1 MFLELSRSD
10 DERARVDGDLH
21 REGAAVGQSVD
32 AREPRTRT
40 QRLIAHKHMFRA
52 SGLTK
57 DQRNSTKI
65 TTPAGGVNAKEKE
78 KKKK

>member
-1 MFLELSRSD
+1 
-10 DERARVDGDLH
+10 
-21 REGAAVGQSVD
+21 
-32 AREPRTRT
+32 
-40 QRLIAHKHMFRA
+40 MFRA

-78 KKKK
+78 KKKKK